1 MQVIMFD
8 RQSIFIH
15 GMKISLQQ
23 LIPEID
29 IQGLSQS
36 EDLWE
41 CLETSPE
48 AILMLDGDMGSE
60 VCQSILQEKNNRFP
74 QCRVLLVVSDCT
86 KEWLQDVL
94 RYNVLAVVQR
104 DSEPD
109 KFSLAINSVAM
120 GLMCLPG
127 DWLTTHDENEQE
139 QELQHLSS
147 RQREILKLLAAG
159 DSNKQ
164 ISRTLNISAGTVK
177 AHLES
182 IYRRLDVKN
191 RTQAAMMFNETSCN

>member
-15 GMKISLQQ
+15 GMKVSLQQ
-23 LIPEID
+23 SVPEVD
-29 IQGLSQS
+29 IHGVSQAD
-36 EDLWE
+36 ELWTR
-41 CLETSPE
+41 LDKTPE
-48 AILMLDGDMGSE
+48 AILMLDGNMDRDF
-60 VCQSILQEKNNRFP
+60 CLWLLQEKSERFP
-74 QCRVLLVVSDCT
+74 LCRVLLVASDCNM
-86 KEWLQDVL
+86 EWIKDLR

-104 DSEPD
+104 DSGPD
-109 KFSLAINSVAM
+109 KFSLALNSVAM
-120 GLMCLPG
+120 GLLCLPG
-127 DWLTTHDENEQE
+127 DWETAQQE
-139 QELQHLSS
+139 ANGHELQHLSN
-147 RQREILKLLAAG
+147 RQREILKLIAAG

-191 RTQAAMMFNETSCN
+191 RTQAAMMFNDTHAH